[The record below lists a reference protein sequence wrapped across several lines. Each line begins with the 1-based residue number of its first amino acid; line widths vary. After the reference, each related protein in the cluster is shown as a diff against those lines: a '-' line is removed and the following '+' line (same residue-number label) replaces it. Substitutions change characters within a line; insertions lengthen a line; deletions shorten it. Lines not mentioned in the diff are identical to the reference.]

1 METLEALEARRNV
14 RTYQDRLI
22 PPEDLRMILEAGRRS
37 PSSKNQQRWDFVV
50 CTDRSQLERL
60 SEVWRG
66 ASFVATSA
74 LTVALIAPLSD
85 EPAVLGS
92 IHYDLGQVTM
102 AMMTVAADR
111 GIGSGHTYVAD
122 QDLARQLLGHPATMF
137 CAWLLAFGYPAD
149 RPLTPVRNPNRRD
162 YDDVVH
168 IGHW

>member
-1 METLEALEARRNV
+1 METLNALQSRRNV
-14 RTYQDRLI
+14 RTYQDRSI
-22 PPEDLRMILEAGRRS
+22 PNEDLETILEAGRRS

-50 CTDRSQLERL
+50 CTEPSQLERL

-74 LTVALIAPLSD
+74 VTVALIAPLSD

-111 GIGSGHTYVAD
+111 
-122 QDLARQLLGHPATMF
+122 
-137 CAWLLAFGYPAD
+137 
-149 RPLTPVRNPNRRD
+149 
-162 YDDVVH
+162 
-168 IGHW
+168 

>member
-1 METLEALEARRNV
+1 METLNALQSRRNV
-14 RTYQDRLI
+14 RTYQDRSI
-22 PPEDLRMILEAGRRS
+22 PNEDLETILEAGRRS

-50 CTDRSQLERL
+50 CTEPSQLERL

-74 LTVALIAPLSD
+74 VTVALIAPLSD

-122 QDLARQLLGHPATMF
+122 QDLARELLGHPVDMF

-162 YDDVVH
+162 YEDVVH
-168 IGHW
+168 IDRW

>member
-1 METLEALEARRNV
+1 METQEALRARRNV
-14 RTYQDRLI
+14 RTYQDRTI
-22 PPEDLRMILEAGRRS
+22 PHDDLGVILEAGRRS

-74 LTVALIAPLSD
+74 VTVALIAPLSD

-102 AMMTVAADR
+102 AMMTAATDR
-111 GIGSGHTYVAD
+111 GIGSSHTYVAD
-122 QDLARQLLGHPATMF
+122 QDLARKLLGHPAATF

-149 RPLTPVRNPNRRD
+149 RPLTAVRNPNRRD

-168 IGHW
+168 IDRW